1 MTSKVAVVKFDENE
15 AESLKEALS
24 LIGGINDL
32 NTPERTVVVKVGVF
46 SHKADNHTSFSFVK
60 AIVDSF
66 NKAPK
71 IFLAESDNYR
81 GTGLERLQIWK
92 ELFNERTAPFNL
104 SDETNI
110 RNVTLADQEMKL
122 SNILFKPNVLV
133 DTHILRTF
141 ERGSILKNLFG
152 CIPTSKKRKFHKILG
167 PLLADIYD
175 VIGGVDLAVLDGTYF
190 WHGAGDTPVRM
201 NVLLVG
207 RDAVAVETVG
217 AILAGLKLEKM
228 PVLQEFVKRGL
239 GEGDLRNIEILGTT
253 LDSLRKEFVSAAK
266 TRRKTRSKRRGPQT
280 WGGRSYRMMEGL
292 VKEGFFKLPNRRTR
306 NDVALAFKAKGLS
319 TEGKENRIANS
330 LSRRVKKGVLKAAKG
345 PDGWVYWSE

>member
-1 MTSKVAVVKFDENE
+1 MTAKVAIVRFEDNE
-15 AESLKEALS
+15 AESLQQALR
-24 LIGGINDL
+24 LINGINDL
-32 NTPERTVVVKVGVF
+32 NTPEREVVVKVGVF
-46 SHKADNHTSFSFVK
+46 SHRAENHTSVRVVDAIIHSFSE
-60 AIVDSF
+60 
-66 NKAPK
+66 APK
-71 IFLAESDNYR
+71 IYLAESDNYQ
-81 GTGLERLQIWK
+81 GTGLERLQIWR
-92 ELFNERTAPFNL
+92 ELFSERVVPFNL
-104 SDETNI
+104 SDG
-110 RNVTLADQEMKL
+110 ADRDVRLTEQDMKL
-122 SNILFKPNVLV
+122 SRILFKPNVLV

-190 WHGAGDTPVRM
+190 WHGAGDAPVRM

-217 AILAGLKLEKM
+217 ATLAGLKLEKM
-228 PVLQEFVKRGL
+228 SVLQEFVKRGL

-266 TRRKTRSKRRGPQT
+266 ARRKTRSKRRGPQT
-280 WGGRSYRMMEGL
+280 WGGLSYRMMEDL
-292 VKEGFFKLPNRRTR
+292 IKEGFFKLPNRRTR
-306 NDVALAFKAKGLS
+306 KDVALALKAKGLS
-319 TEGKENRIANS
+319 TEDKENRIANS

-345 PDGWVYWSE
+345 PDGWVYWTE

>member
-1 MTSKVAVVKFDENE
+1 MTAKVAIVRFEDNE
-15 AESLKEALS
+15 AESLQQALR
-24 LIGGINDL
+24 LIDGINDL
-32 NTPERTVVVKVGVF
+32 NTPEREVVVKVGVF
-46 SHKADNHTSFSFVK
+46 SHRAENHTSVRVVDAIIHSFSE
-60 AIVDSF
+60 
-66 NKAPK
+66 APK
-71 IFLAESDNYR
+71 IHLAESDNYQ
-81 GTGLERLQIWK
+81 GTGLERLQIWR
-92 ELFNERTAPFNL
+92 ELFSERVVPFNL
-104 SDETNI
+104 SDEAD
-110 RNVTLADQEMKL
+110 RNVILTEQDMKL
-122 SNILFKPNVLV
+122 SRILFKPNVLV

-217 AILAGLKLEKM
+217 ATLAGLKLEKM

-306 NDVALAFKAKGLS
+306 KDVALALKAKGLS
-319 TEGKENRIANS
+319 TEDKENRIANS